1 MTVPKCLQYQINL
14 IGLKRVSEQST
25 FSPCLSTSP
34 VNITL
39 GLLSAACF
47 PCRRDGLWATE
58 GSFPRLL
65 FLAGVSATSLDD
77 KTDTMRKLK
86 CSKHTGKKMNR
97 AATVLISCTKS
108 DLGSCSLDTFPLPRP
123 FLVWEPL
130 LDSGVD
136 NIWDTSSDDC
146 KRITYKSVYDSVH
159 MLRSWLYII
168 MSTLYLYIGHFK
180 INLLCGNLWT
190 SSFG

>member
-1 MTVPKCLQYQINL
+1 MTVSKCTQYQINL
-14 IGLKRVSEQST
+14 VGLKRVSEQST

-86 CSKHTGKKMNR
+86 CSKQTGKKMNR
-97 AATVLISCTKS
+97 AAKVSIFMYHIRTGFLFTWYFPSAPPFPC
-108 DLGSCSLDTFPLPRP
+108 LGAFAGLWS
-123 FLVWEPL
+123 WQ
-130 LDSGVD
+130 
-136 NIWDTSSDDC
+136 
-146 KRITYKSVYDSVH
+146 H
-159 MLRSWLYII
+159 LRYIFWWL
-168 MSTLYLYIGHFK
+168 
-180 INLLCGNLWT
+180 
-190 SSFG
+190 